1 MRVLLPRKL
10 QSTDPTFFYAILPFP
25 SPLRSAPSQSGVPP
39 PFRLLPPPKLHRSEA
54 VLVYNSSN
62 MMYYYVK
69 YGLYFL
75 LSRVY
80 PHLLQEVFTHY
91 STTQPQPLY

>member
-10 QSTDPTFFYAILPFP
+10 QSTDPTFFMPFFP
-25 SPLRSAPSQSGVPP
+25 SPLPSAPSQSGVPP
-39 PFRLLPPPKLHRSEA
+39 PSRLLPPPKLHRSEA

-75 LSRVY
+75 L
-80 PHLLQEVFTHY
+80 
-91 STTQPQPLY
+91 